1 MDSIA
6 VVGSTLWRYVTLLA
20 GYSVMHVVQRTTKVY
35 IYGQRMTASYPLNW
49 DTNWA
54 TIEVFKNFNLP

>member
-35 IYGQRMTASYPLNW
+35 IYGQRMTASYPLN
-49 DTNWA
+49 
-54 TIEVFKNFNLP
+54 